1 MCDGTLT
8 RSAGYSNMDI
18 IINERTRTPRY
29 AANHS
34 EVSMS
39 IVVYYID
46 VRSTYQLGRKL
57 WLTNQCF
64 EILVCLRCRKWESK
78 KKCTDRKR
86 IHHI

>member
-8 RSAGYSNMDI
+8 RNAGYSNMDI

-39 IVVYYID
+39 IVIYY
-46 VRSTYQLGRKL
+46 V
-57 WLTNQCF
+57 
-64 EILVCLRCRKWESK
+64 ELRCKIDISIGTETVADESMF
-78 KKCTDRKR
+78 
-86 IHHI
+86 